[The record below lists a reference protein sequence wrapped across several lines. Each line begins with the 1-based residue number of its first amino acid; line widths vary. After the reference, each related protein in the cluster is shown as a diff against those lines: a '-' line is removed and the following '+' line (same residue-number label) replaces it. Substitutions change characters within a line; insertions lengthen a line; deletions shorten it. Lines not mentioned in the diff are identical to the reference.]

1 MFGDGLIVRLSC
13 QVVGLN
19 PGVRSLILK
28 HETIKFVSC
37 HKHEN
42 IDCNSFT
49 RYAVIIDT
57 VPISIKYVVLRKIW

>member
-42 IDCNSFT
+42 IGCGSSS
-49 RYAVIIDT
+49 RYVVIIDT
-57 VPISIKYVVLRKIW
+57 VPISLKYVVLGRIW